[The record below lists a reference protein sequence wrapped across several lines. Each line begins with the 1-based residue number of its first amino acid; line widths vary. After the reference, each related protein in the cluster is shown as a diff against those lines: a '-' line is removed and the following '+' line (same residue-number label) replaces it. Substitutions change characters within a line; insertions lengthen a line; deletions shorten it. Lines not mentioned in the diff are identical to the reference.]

1 MIPTVLAAVFV
12 LMLVQKWFRWS
23 IIAQQLPGRTDNDV
37 KNYWNTKLR
46 KKLTEMGIDPV
57 THKPFSQILADYGNI
72 GGLPKSGTRIGCL
85 NRDMSKNAFMMQKPE
100 QHESP
105 FQVFSNISS
114 HLMTMVSPNVEP
126 IKDTL
131 LNHYNDHSN
140 SMDLLA
146 QLQAVRLVA
155 EASNN
160 NCATNANESIS
171 PPQIFFNEAGSLSS
185 SSSSS
190 STCSTA
196 GQEKSPLNFT
206 WEDFLLDDDD
216 AFLSA
221 DIPQA
226 QEQEHD
232 THSMVE
238 FSSKDFT
245 NHTRNVMPQ
254 NQNNNETAI
263 TQVNTGVDQRMDS
276 GGPSYEVAAASSSF
290 VEAML
295 DRENDMLLE
304 FPNLLVLDEPHFYN

>member
-1 MIPTVLAAVFV
+1 M
-12 LMLVQKWFRWS
+12 
-23 IIAQQLPGRTDNDV
+23 

-72 GGLPKSGTRIGCL
+72 GGLPKSGNRMGCL
-85 NRDMSKNAFMMQKPE
+85 NRDMSKNAFIMPKPE
-100 QHESP
+100 QHEPP
-105 FQVFSNISS
+105 FQVFSNISC
-114 HLMTMVSPNVEP
+114 HLMTMVSPKVEP
-126 IKDTL
+126 IKDNTL
-131 LNHYNDHSN
+131 LNNYNDHNN

-146 QLQAVRLVA
+146 QLQAIKLVT

-160 NCATNANESIS
+160 NCATNTDESMS
-171 PPQIFFNEAGSLSS
+171 LPQIFFSEAGSLSS

-196 GQEKSPLNFT
+196 GQEKSALNFT
-206 WEDFLLDDDD
+206 WQDFLLDD

-226 QEQEHD
+226 QEQEHEMY
-232 THSMVE
+232 SMVE

-245 NHTRNVMPQ
+245 NHTQNVMPQ
-254 NQNNNETAI
+254 NQNNNDTAI
-263 TQVNTGVDQRMDS
+263 IQVNNVVQEMGS
-276 GGPSYEVAAASSSF
+276 GDPSYEFAAASSSF

-295 DRENDMLLE
+295 DRENDLLE